1 MARTIL
7 TAALIVLLNV
17 LIGCHGVDS
26 GRSQLLPFQIKSA
39 PTIKTMVGSDTDI
52 IEEMS
57 DNRQGYR
64 QYLGLLVEHYA
75 RAGNNVKLKWA
86 KKELAA
92 LDAIPQYNYVIEAI
106 TAGPNLRASTMIPEA
121 ELMYMEA
128 VRLEKQAKG
137 LVIIYDK
144 DLLRVALDKYNQ
156 LIRKHPASDK
166 IDDAAFKAGGIHE
179 YFGDYTIAALYYE
192 RAYQWD
198 PDTIYPARF
207 KAAYIWDKR
216 LAIRRADALENYQ
229 EVLKRGGLSTKRK
242 EFIEERI
249 IELTQSER
257 SGE

>member
-17 LIGCHGVDS
+17 LVGCHGVDS
-26 GRSQLLPFQIKSA
+26 GRSQLLPFQIKTA
-39 PTIKTMVGSDTDI
+39 PTLTTTAASETDI

-64 QYLGLLVEHYA
+64 QYLAFLVEHYTK
-75 RAGNNVKLKWA
+75 AGNNMKLKWA

-92 LDAIPQYNYVIEAI
+92 LDAIPQYNYIIEAV
-106 TAGPNLRASTMIPEA
+106 TAPASLRASAKIAEA
-121 ELMYMEA
+121 ELMYRDA
-128 VRLEKQAKG
+128 VRIERQAKG
-137 LVIIYDK
+137 LLIIYNEN
-144 DLLRVALDKYNQ
+144 LLRVALDKYNQ
-156 LIRKHPASDK
+156 LIRRHPTSDK

-198 PDTIYPARF
+198 PDTIYAARF

-229 EVLKRGGLSTKRK
+229 EVLKKGGLPQKRK
-242 EFIEERI
+242 EFIEKRI
-249 IELTQSER
+249 KELTQSDR
-257 SGE
+257 SSE